1 MSGRSCEC
9 WDYTYKPI
17 FSRPYSSTTLAART
31 PQAARGL
38 RLAEDEVS

>member
-17 FSRPYSSTTLAART
+17 FSRPYSCTTLAART
-31 PQAARGL
+31 PHTARGL
-38 RLAEDEVS
+38 RLAVDVVS